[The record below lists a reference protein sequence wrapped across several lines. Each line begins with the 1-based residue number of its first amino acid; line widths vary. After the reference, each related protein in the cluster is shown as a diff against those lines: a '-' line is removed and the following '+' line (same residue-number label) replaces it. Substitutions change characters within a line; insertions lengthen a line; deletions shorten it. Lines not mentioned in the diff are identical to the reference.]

1 MQLNLAM
8 KTGNILKQREYLWRS
23 AEAADRLGD
32 FTDAEEQLKQ
42 LQEMDLTKAQ
52 YIESLC
58 LLADIQVCCCVLQDC
73 ISKTT
78 QSRMT

>member
-1 MQLNLAM
+1 MQLNLAV

-32 FTDAEEQLKQ
+32 FTDAEEHLKQ
-42 LQEMDLTKAQ
+42 LQEMDLTKEQ

-58 LLADIQVCCCVLQDC
+58 LLADIQVCPSLKIILTRRTSGCV
-73 ISKTT
+73 
-78 QSRMT
+78 

>member
-1 MQLNLAM
+1 M

-52 YIESLC
+52 
-58 LLADIQVCCCVLQDC
+58 
-73 ISKTT
+73 
-78 QSRMT
+78 